1 MKIGQYF
8 QRLNCDGV
16 RDYFEWIF
24 LVDVVVE
31 EDSIKMIDF
40 VLEDDCIKTKGFD
53 FDIFASKSVVGFD
66 GDFVGSIS
74 VSRMLSIN
82 A

>member
-1 MKIGQYF
+1 MKEYVQIGTAAL
-8 QRLNCDGV
+8 RSPTG
-16 RDYFEWIF
+16 EF
-24 LVDVVVE
+24 LQAEPIYREVTKRSSKASEKSYIDE
-31 EDSIKMIDF
+31 ES
-40 VLEDDCIKTKGFD
+40 L